1 MTYMDLIQDERF
13 NRLLEKYLKS
23 ENQGIDYKEY
33 FKHFIENL
41 NKKEIIVPVLGIQG
55 AGKSSF
61 LNSILMEDNI
71 LPTDVDETTC
81 VPVEVRY
88 GENINEAIIHYLNGT
103 KENINIE
110 NLEKYVHNDYN
121 RANNL
126 QVSKIVL
133 YNKSDVLKDNIV
145 LVDLPGV
152 GSLTPEN
159 QRTTLEYVNKLVA
172 GIFMIRTNPPITRTE
187 KNFINALWPKLSNTI
202 FVQNKWNDES
212 YDDANEAKEHNEGVL
227 SSISYVHN
235 EEKQIN
241 VNIVNVYEAV
251 KAKFT
256 KDVELYENCGIVNVI
271 DEIKNISK
279 EYNKDLINTLNQRVN
294 EALKNIND
302 RIDTYK
308 SLTLNEKEQN
318 DSEKEEKIKEIKII
332 LSENKKKIRNCRAYA
347 DNEMEKI
354 IEDSSEIIK
363 ENIENLR
370 LELRRIINKG
380 IVDGHRLSLIYK
392 ETSDKAI
399 NNIMDEVLV
408 SISELVKNLNGELED
423 ITIKGFDGTY
433 ENISFFNKKSSI
445 KYEKSLPTV
454 LGVSTGVVGTIGAIG
469 ILGGPAGILV
479 GMGISLAFSLIGEH
493 IRTKIVENRASYTIR
508 DLEPMIEDLENYL
521 KSEIIDDLRAKG
533 NDVDDSIKELKN
545 KLEKTFKEDMEII
558 EKQYEVTYNEG
569 HILEFEEDS
578 KILNGLINGLEG
590 QKEK

>member
-103 KENINIE
+103 KKNINIE

-227 SSISYVHN
+227 SSISYAHN

-256 KDVELYENCGIVNVI
+256 KDVELYENSGIVNVI

-279 EYNKDLINTLNQRVN
+279 EYNKDLINALNQRVN

-308 SLTLNEKEQN
+308 SLTLNESKQN
-318 DSEKEEKIKEIKII
+318 DSEKEEKIKEIKMI

-347 DNEMEKI
+347 DDEMENI
-354 IEDSSEIIK
+354 IENSSKIIK

-533 NDVDDSIKELKN
+533 NDVDASIKELKN
-545 KLEKTFKEDMEII
+545 KLEKTFKEDMEVI

>member
-88 GENINEAIIHYLNGT
+88 GENTNEAIIHYLNGK

-212 YDDANEAKEHNEGVL
+212 DDDADEAKEHNEGVL
-227 SSISYVHN
+227 SSISYAHN

-279 EYNKDLINTLNQRVN
+279 EYNRDLINTLNQRVN
-294 EALKNIND
+294 EALKNINV

-308 SLTLNEKEQN
+308 SLTLNENEQN
-318 DSEKEEKIKEIKII
+318 DLEKEEKIKEIKMI

-347 DNEMEKI
+347 DDEMENI
-354 IEDSSEIIK
+354 IENSSKIIK

-454 LGVSTGVVGTIGAIG
+454 LGVSTGVIGTIGAIG

-533 NDVDDSIKELKN
+533 KDVDDSIKELKN

>member
-1 MTYMDLIQDERF
+1 MIYMDLIQDERF
-13 NRLLEKYLKS
+13 NKLLEKYLNN
-23 ENQGIDYKEY
+23 ENNGVDYKEY
-33 FKHFIENL
+33 FKHFIENI

-61 LNSILMEDNI
+61 LNAILMEENI

-88 GENINEAIIHYLNGT
+88 GDNTNEAIIYYLNGN
-103 KENINIE
+103 KENIHIKD
-110 NLEKYVHNDYN
+110 LQKYVHNDYN
-121 RANNL
+121 RANNM

-212 YDDANEAKEHNEGVL
+212 LDDANEAKEHNEGVL
-227 SSISYVHN
+227 SSISYAHN
-235 EEKQIN
+235 EEKDIH

-256 KDVELYENCGIVNVI
+256 KDAVLYDNCGIVKVI
-271 DEIKNISK
+271 EEIKNISK
-279 EYNKDLINTLNQRVN
+279 DYNSELINTLNQKVC
-294 EALKNIND
+294 ETLKNID
-302 RIDTYK
+302 DKIDNYK
-308 SLTLNEKEQN
+308 NLASNESKQN
-318 DSEKEEKIKEIKII
+318 NVEKEEKIREIKNI

-347 DNEMEKI
+347 EDETENI
-354 IEDSSEIIK
+354 IENSSKIIK

-380 IVDGHRLSLIYK
+380 IVDGNRLSLIYK

-408 SISELVKNLNGELED
+408 SISELIKNLSGELED

-445 KYEKSLPTV
+445 KYEKSIPAV
-454 LGVSTGVVGTIGAIG
+454 LGVSTGVVGTIGAVG

-479 GMGISLAFSLIGEH
+479 GMGISLAFSLIGDH
-493 IRTKIVENRASYTIR
+493 MRKKIVENRASYTIR
-508 DLEPMIEDLENYL
+508 DLEPMIEDLESYL

-533 NDVDDSIKELKN
+533 QDVDDSIKELKSN
-545 KLEKTFKEDMEII
+545 LEKTFKEDMEII
-558 EKQYEVTYNEG
+558 EKQYEATYNDD
-569 HILEFEEDS
+569 HILEFEEDL
-578 KILNGLINGLEG
+578 KILKELISGIES
-590 QKEK
+590 

>member
-13 NRLLEKYLKS
+13 NGLLEKYLKS
-23 ENQGIDYKEY
+23 ENQGVDYKEY

-88 GENINEAIIHYLNGT
+88 GENTNEAIIHYLNGN

-212 YDDANEAKEHNEGVL
+212 LEDANDAKEHNEGVL
-227 SSISYVHN
+227 SSISYSHN
-235 EEKQIN
+235 EEKQID
-241 VNIVNVYEAV
+241 VNIVNIYEAV

-256 KDVELYENCGIVNVI
+256 KDVELYDNCGIVKVI
-271 DEIKNISK
+271 EEIKNISK
-279 EYNKDLINTLNQRVN
+279 EYNRDLINTLNQRVN
-294 EALKNIND
+294 ESLKNIND
-302 RIDTYK
+302 KIDTYK
-308 SLTLNEKEQN
+308 SLTLNENEQN
-318 DSEKEEKIKEIKII
+318 DLKKEEKIKEIKII

-347 DNEMEKI
+347 DDQMENI
-354 IEDSSEIIK
+354 IENSSKIIK

-370 LELRRIINKG
+370 LELRRIINNG

-408 SISELVKNLNGELED
+408 SISELVKNLNGALED

-454 LGVSTGVVGTIGAIG
+454 LGVSTGVFGTIGAIG

-533 NDVDDSIKELKN
+533 KDVDDSIKELKN

>member
-13 NRLLEKYLKS
+13 NKLLDKYLNS

-88 GENINEAIIHYLNGT
+88 GENTSEAIIYYLNGN
-103 KENINIE
+103 KENIHIKH
-110 NLEKYVHNDYN
+110 LKKYVHNDYN
-121 RANNL
+121 TANNL

-212 YDDANEAKEHNEGVL
+212 LEDANEAKEHNEGVL
-227 SSISYVHN
+227 SSISYAHN
-235 EEKQIN
+235 EEKENHI
-241 VNIVNVYEAV
+241 NIVNVYEAV

-256 KDVELYENCGIVNVI
+256 NDAQLYDNSGIVKVI
-271 DEIKNISK
+271 EEIKNISK
-279 EYNKDLINTLNQRVN
+279 EYNRDLINTLNQRAY
-294 EALKNIND
+294 ESLKNIND
-302 RIDTYK
+302 KIDTYK
-308 SLTLNEKEQN
+308 NLALNEDNQN
-318 DSEKEEKIKEIKII
+318 KLEKEEKIKEIKMI
-332 LSENKKKIRNCRAYA
+332 LSENKRKTRNCRAYA
-347 DNEMEKI
+347 EDEMENI
-354 IEDSSEIIK
+354 IENSSKIIK
-363 ENIENLR
+363 ENIETLR

-408 SISELVKNLNGELED
+408 SISEFIKNLNGELED

-445 KYEKSLPTV
+445 KFEKSIPTV
-454 LGVSTGVVGTIGAIG
+454 LGLSTGVIGTIGAVG

-479 GMGISLAFSLIGEH
+479 GMGISLAFSLIGDLV
-493 IRTKIVENRASYTIR
+493 RSKIVENRASYTIR

-521 KSEIIDDLRAKG
+521 KSEIVDDLRAKG
-533 NDVDDSIKELKN
+533 QEVDESIKELKRN
-545 KLEKTFKEDMEII
+545 LEKTFKEDMESI
-558 EKQYEVTYNEG
+558 EKQYKTTYNEE
-569 HILEFEEDS
+569 HILEFEEDL
-578 KILNGLINGLEG
+578 KTL
-590 QKEK
+590 KELGYIQ

>member
-13 NRLLEKYLKS
+13 NKLLDKYLNS
-23 ENQGIDYKEY
+23 ENQAIDYKEY
-33 FKHFIENL
+33 FKHFNENL

-88 GENINEAIIHYLNGT
+88 GENTNEAVIYYLNGN
-103 KENINIE
+103 KENIHIKH
-110 NLEKYVHNDYN
+110 LEKYVHNDYN
-121 RANNL
+121 TANNL

-133 YNKSDVLKDNIV
+133 YNKSDILKDNIV

-212 YDDANEAKEHNEGVL
+212 EDDANEAKEHNEGVL
-227 SSISYVHN
+227 SSISYAHN
-235 EEKQIN
+235 EEKDIHIN
-241 VNIVNVYEAV
+241 ILNVYEAV

-256 KDVELYENCGIVNVI
+256 KDAALYDNCGIVEVI
-271 DEIKNISK
+271 EEIKNISK
-279 EYNKDLINTLNQRVN
+279 DYNRDLINTLNQRVY

-302 RIDTYK
+302 KIDTYK
-308 SLTLNEKEQN
+308 NLALNEENQN
-318 DSEKEEKIKEIKII
+318 NLEKEEKIKEIKMI
-332 LSENKKKIRNCRAYA
+332 LSENKRKIRNCRTYA
-347 DNEMEKI
+347 EDEMENI
-354 IEDSSEIIK
+354 IENSLKIIK
-363 ENIENLR
+363 ENTENLR

-380 IVDGHRLSLIYK
+380 IVDGNRLSLIYK
-392 ETSDKAI
+392 ETSNKAI
-399 NNIMDEVLV
+399 NNIMDEVLTG
-408 SISELVKNLNGELED
+408 ISEFIKNLNDELQD

-445 KYEKSLPTV
+445 KFEKSIPTV
-454 LGVSTGVVGTIGAIG
+454 LGLSTGVIGTIGAVG

-479 GMGISLAFSLIGEH
+479 GMGISLAFSLIGDH
-493 IRTKIVENRASYTIR
+493 MRKKIVENRASYTLR

-533 NDVDDSIKELKN
+533 QEVDDSIKELKMN
-545 KLEKTFKEDMEII
+545 LEKAFKEDMESI
-558 EKQYEVTYNEG
+558 EKQYEATYNEK
-569 HILEFEEDS
+569 HILEFEEDLKTLS
-578 KILNGLINGLEG
+578 ELGHI
-590 QKEK
+590 Q

>member
-1 MTYMDLIQDERF
+1 MTYMDLIQDQRF
-13 NRLLEKYLKS
+13 NRLLEKYLNN
-23 ENQGIDYKEY
+23 ENQGIDYREY

-88 GENINEAIIHYLNGT
+88 GENTNEAIIYYLNGH
-103 KENINIE
+103 KENVNIE

-121 RANNL
+121 TANNL

-227 SSISYVHN
+227 SSISYAHN
-235 EEKQIN
+235 EEKDTK

-256 KDVELYENCGIVNVI
+256 KDVELYGKSGIVNVI

-279 EYNKDLINTLNQRVN
+279 KYNRDLINTLNQRVY

-308 SLTLNEKEQN
+308 SVYLNKKNQNELEK
-318 DSEKEEKIKEIKII
+318 KEKIKKIQMI
-332 LSENKKKIRNCRAYA
+332 LFENKRKIRNCRAYA
-347 DNEMEKI
+347 DEELENIIENSSKI
-354 IEDSSEIIK
+354 IR

-370 LELRRIINKG
+370 VELRRIINKG
-380 IVDGHRLSLIYK
+380 IVDGNKLSLIYK

-408 SISELVKNLNGELED
+408 SISKLIKNLNGELED

-445 KYEKSLPTV
+445 KYEKSIPTL
-454 LGVSTGVVGTIGAIG
+454 LGVSTGVIGTIGAVG
-469 ILGGPAGILV
+469 MLGGPAGILV
-479 GMGISLAFSLIGEH
+479 GMGISLAFSLIGDH
-493 IRTKIVENRASYTIR
+493 VRSKIVENRASYTIR

-533 NDVDDSIKELKN
+533 QEVDDSIKELKI
-545 KLEKTFKEDMEII
+545 KLEKTFKDDMEII
-558 EKQYEVTYNEG
+558 EEQYEAPYNQD
-569 HILEFEEDS
+569 HILEFEEDLKTIKELVS
-578 KILNGLINGLEG
+578 KVEA
-590 QKEK
+590 QEEK